1 MRPFSSIKPNRSVGR
16 SDLQPAEDG
25 KTELKQKYR
34 IGQANGPN
42 GDGRSPNHL
51 SVVVSEVE
59 PTVPLKPAN
68 KKPVVLDDVSP
79 IPVVNNGKIQAL
91 STRPVAVRTDRMKAF
106 DEFAKVE
113 RKMERSRA
121 RAEKAQ
127 YRGPSIRNNSY
138 DGQPLL
144 TKRERR
150 LASRIGS
157 LEPPPYEVCV
167 PTQINGHQGEETG
180 SDDLADTNRGGRR
193 HRPKPGFGMRM
204 AQRDNQLVVRTLG
217 APNDGETLDVSGENA
232 TIAEPNPHKAAVRDW
247 IANEPA
253 VHIVYNRRNSCHAL
267 VDFVEHSINFGG
279 ATLLN
284 KLTGKL
290 LDNSPSCVLHDGSD
304 PKQLGRVSG
313 YTCVHK
319 GHYAR
324 IDYSDCKT
332 VEDCELL
339 REQHSYQL
347 ENCGERVMLDPFHF
361 HSNGQVVHTQAQYV
375 YCIDALY
382 MHGRSICRGKT
393 TDSQF
398 DGLRANLA
406 RRFKGVSDMNIH
418 NAAVRITYDLIHM
431 ALLKN
436 NDTVKVG
443 CALAINSPQLFE
455 QVRNTL
461 GLGGFYEGGAV
472 ARSEMT
478 SFDMCKIPYT
488 NYVESRAVPGFRYG
502 GELLDGWTL
511 TGTPGA
517 RGFVI
522 PTGSHRFRVHDVR
535 GRVDFLDQLP
545 LKYGIF
551 TDVPSVAESRMPYF
565 TVSAQLE
572 ELARGDEPEVGYTT
586 AGFIVRGTMPES
598 HRVVLQENSFAFSD
612 ALFKRALIAVPNEDA
627 LYKNQMLVLFH
638 IKDQCPE
645 LFDVMFEG
653 LALGNAASETA
664 VFLSDLDE
672 FEDEVGAIRQFTDG
686 SFYQGGMDL
695 DDELLA
701 KLMRSGAATSMVA
714 CYRRV
719 QGHAARDEWNTRYV
733 MGSFCFVLGIFCIYL
748 TELFTSGLV
757 HYTMMGTILLA
768 GSIAGGIKCYE
779 YVSTGGARYS
789 VDSSGMTWKWLSNPL
804 YGSAL
809 YTSWLSVSRPHIKRL
824 LYINTLLKRLRM
836 GFWDFSPEF
845 AVVHNEPANVIFKKH
860 EGSKYGKAARFIV
873 SCGWVTIATQI
884 AASYVKGLLSE
895 AYDLG
900 AVLRTSF
907 SFPIPDLWYT
917 CLSTLPLSVNVGSPN
932 SLGFCYSDDE
942 WAMLILDG
950 RRFFIEADASNA
962 DATVHAPILLGM
974 LPALY
979 RAAGSKIPFATIVV
993 NFVRTWLVVN
1003 PERKSDHFSLTAYNA
1018 NMASGDSNTTAIQGI
1033 FSSMRFAAFYTGLCA
1048 VLHMAVV
1055 IRQRDAGLPP
1065 QTATTAREAD
1075 ALRAANRRGNGN
1087 LSELI
1092 DRMVILGAQSVGGIS
1107 TVGVFDKPQDTSLL
1121 KRTIMCDTTG
1131 KPVYL
1136 LCLGAILTSFGT
1148 YGGDISHAVLGLSPA
1163 AFAALD
1169 VRARWDM
1176 FVRGVVAGLV
1186 HEPASPIVTALRQR
1200 FPGGRVLTHSNVDEK
1215 FKYEL
1220 GLSGGDNSQCVIPVE
1235 EFVERYGCTVAE
1247 WNDFA
1252 DCLRNIQYG
1261 DVLEHKVMDYIRH
1274 KDYGTPKPL

>member
-1 MRPFSSIKPNRSVGR
+1 MKGTPDKTGASGE
-16 SDLQPAEDG
+16 PAHPSKGVPVLGGGSKG
-25 KTELKQKYR
+25 KATAAHAAR
-34 IGQANGPN
+34 
-42 GDGRSPNHL
+42 L
-51 SVVVSEVE
+51 S
-59 PTVPLKPAN
+59 AR
-68 KKPVVLDDVSP
+68 DY
-79 IPVVNNGKIQAL
+79 
-91 STRPVAVRTDRMKAF
+91 AF
-106 DEFAKVE
+106 DERFLRSYNKQKGKFRDAE
-113 RKMERSRA
+113 RQTKSSHRSA
-121 RAEKAQ
+121 T
-127 YRGPSIRNNSY
+127 ITHTDY
-138 DGQPLL
+138 DGYCILTNKEQREMDTRLL
-144 TKRERR
+144 AGEPVCSVSVAYRQSLQTTQDR
-150 LASRIGS
+150 LGTLQYLAPAVHS
-157 LEPPPYEVCV
+157 
-167 PTQINGHQGEETG
+167 QINGMQGEATG
-180 SDDLADTNRGGRR
+180 TDDLDAHSGRR
-193 HRPKPGFGMRM
+193 HRPKPGVGLRL
-204 AQRDNQLVVRTLG
+204 AEREGQLLVRALAGAALG
-217 APNDGETLDVSGENA
+217 VSRPQEVME
-232 TIAEPNPHKAAVRDW
+232 EPLAMVEVNPHKEAVRKW
-247 IANEPA
+247 IASEPA
-253 VHIVYNRRNSCHAL
+253 VHIVYNKRNSCHAL
-267 VDFVEHSINFGG
+267 VDFVEHSINYGG
-279 ATLLN
+279 NTLMN
-284 KLTGKL
+284 RVSGKL
-290 LDNSPSCVLHDGSD
+290 LDNSPSCILHNGED
-304 PKQLGRVSG
+304 PKQLGRVYG
-313 YTCVHK
+313 YLCVHK

-332 VEDCELL
+332 IEDCELL

-375 YCIDALY
+375 FCIDALY
-382 MHGRSICRGKT
+382 MHGRSIWRWKT
-393 TDSQF
+393 TDAQF

-406 RRFKGVSDMNIH
+406 RRFKGVSDSNIH

-443 CALAINSPQLFE
+443 CVLAINSPQLFE

-472 ARSEMT
+472 ARGELAH
-478 SFDMCKIPYT
+478 FDMCKIPYT
-488 NYVESRAVPGFRYG
+488 NYFESRAVPGFRYG
-502 GELLDGWTL
+502 DELMDGWTIDGSP
-511 TGTPGA
+511 GTRRFA
-517 RGFVI
+517 I
-522 PTGSHRFRVHDVR
+522 PTGSSRFRVHDVH
-535 GRVDFLDQLP
+535 GRVAFLEHLP
-545 LKYGIF
+545 LRYDI
-551 TDVPSVAESRMPYF
+551 DALVPKESECRMPYF
-565 TVSAQLE
+565 PVSAQLE
-572 ELARGDEPEVGYTT
+572 ELANGDEPEVGYTT
-586 AGFIVRGTMPES
+586 AGFIIRGTMPES
-598 HRVVLQENSFAFSD
+598 HRVVLQENSFALSD
-612 ALFKRALIAVPNEDA
+612 ALFKRAFIAVPNEEA

-653 LALGNAASETA
+653 LALGNAASQTA
-664 VFLSDLDE
+664 VFLSDSDE
-672 FEDEVGAIRQFTDG
+672 FENEVGAIRQFTDG
-686 SFYQGGMDL
+686 SFYEGGMEL
-695 DDELLA
+695 DDELLS

-719 QGHAARDEWNTRYV
+719 QHHSASDEWNTHYV
-733 MGSFCFVLGIFCIYL
+733 MGACGFVLGIFCLYVANL
-748 TELFTSGLV
+748 VFSGLIQ
-757 HYTMMGTILLA
+757 YTILGTALFA
-768 GSIAGGIKCYE
+768 GSIAGGLKCYE

-789 VDSSGMTWKWLSNPL
+789 VDSSGMTWKWLANPL

-809 YTSWLSVSRPHIKRL
+809 YTSWLSVSRPHVKRL
-824 LYINTLLKRLRM
+824 LYINTLVKRIGM
-836 GFWDFSPEF
+836 SFWDFTPEF
-845 AVVHNEPANVIFKKH
+845 VVVDNEPANVIFKKH

-884 AASYVKGLLSE
+884 AASYVKSLLSE

-900 AVLRTSF
+900 AVLRASF
-907 SFPIPDLWYT
+907 AFPIPDLWYT
-917 CLSTLPLSVNVGSPN
+917 CLGTLPSGVDVGSLT
-932 SLGFCYSDDE
+932 SLGFCFSDDE
-942 WAMLILDG
+942 WAMLVLNG

-979 RAAGSKIPFATIVV
+979 RAAGSKIPFTTIVV
-993 NFVRTWLVVN
+993 NFIRTWLVVN
-1003 PERKSDHFSLTAYNA
+1003 PERKGDYYSLTAYNA

-1048 VLHMAVV
+1048 VLHKSEVE
-1055 IRQRDAGLPP
+1055 RQRMAGIPP
-1065 QTATTAREAD
+1065 QTAETALEAD
-1075 ALRAANRRGNGN
+1075 ALRMANRRGNGK
-1087 LSELI
+1087 LSALI
-1092 DRMVILGAQSVGGIS
+1092 ERMVVLGAQSVGGIS
-1107 TVGVFDKPQDTSLL
+1107 TVGVFDRPQYTSLL

-1176 FVRGVVAGLV
+1176 FVRGVVAGLI

-1200 FPGGRVLTHSNVDEK
+1200 FPGGRVLTHSNADEK

-1220 GLSGGDNSQCVIPVE
+1220 GLSGGDNSQSVIPVE

-1261 DVLEHKVMDYIRH
+1261 DVLSHKVMDYIRH